1 MALIKCPECGK
12 QISDKAE
19 VCPHCGIEVQKV
31 LLEIREKQRIQ
42 RKKHKK
48 RIIVSIA
55 SAFVVGTIAVLAYL
69 YSIDALNSI
78 PAEYRKQTEDYF
90 NSCQSAINRN
100 NFEKG
105 NELLKTLKG
114 RMLTN
119 KQSHRVL
126 KIEKNIIETEL
137 CALEKTIERYNRIAN
152 NSDTKMDNGI
162 MVLIK
167 KWPFL
172 IPTNLMQSKPND

>member
-1 MALIKCPECGK
+1 MEIKSATRRKCVRT
-12 QISDKAE
+12 A
-19 VCPHCGIEVQKV
+19 V
-31 LLEIREKQRIQ
+31 LRFQRYWPKLVKKQRIQ
-42 RKKHKK
+42 QKKHKK

-119 KQSHRVL
+119 KQANRVL
-126 KIEKNIIETEL
+126 KIEKTIIETEL
-137 CALEKTIERYNRIAN
+137 CALEKTIDRYDRIAN

-162 MVLIK
+162 MTLIK

>member
-105 NELLKTLKG
+105 NELLKTLKVFQ
-114 RMLTN
+114 T
-119 KQSHRVL
+119 V
-126 KIEKNIIETEL
+126 
-137 CALEKTIERYNRIAN
+137 Y
-152 NSDTKMDNGI
+152 
-162 MVLIK
+162 
-167 KWPFL
+167 
-172 IPTNLMQSKPND
+172 